1 VIGGA
6 DLEIVF
12 ADDSQVEFI
21 SLLKA
26 RSAVKSRFIVAMS
39 SAHGCASI
47 GSADD

>member
-6 DLEIVF
+6 DPEIILTG
-12 ADDSQVEFI
+12 DSQVEFL